1 MSHVIERPMPP
12 SPAPADETSTT
23 GQTTDPTE
31 PHLATGSHDLPV
43 SPALERFMADE
54 WAEPARPQGEA
65 REAARWAAKR
75 RALLSER
82 FVGERL
88 VIPSGSYLA
97 RSNDQD
103 FRFRP
108 HSDYVWLTG
117 DQTSDCVLVLEPNG
131 SGHDPILF
139 VRPRAERSSSQEFWR
154 DRQYGELW
162 AGRRPS
168 LAESSAEL
176 GLECRHVDQLADVLR
191 SGTPTRVRR
200 GVDQHAE
207 RLAAG
212 IAARASLSQG
222 TVDGSDQEL
231 AATLSELRL
240 VKDPFELGQLQSA
253 VDSTA
258 RGFADVVAE
267 LPTCRS
273 HERGERWIEGTFWRR
288 ARLEGNDVGYT
299 SIVAGG
305 PHATTL
311 HWISNDGPVR
321 DGDLL
326 LLDMGVETDELYTAD
341 VTRTLPVSGTFT
353 GLQRELY
360 SLVLAAQDAGIAAV
374 RPGAAFRDFHH
385 AAMTVMAHGLAD
397 LGLLP
402 CSAQEA
408 LDPAST
414 IYRRWT
420 LCGTG
425 HMLGLDVHDCAEAR
439 AQEYLDGVLRPGHVL
454 TVEPGLY
461 LQADDLRL
469 PAHLRGIGIRIEDDL
484 VVTDDGAR
492 NLSAALPRQPDAIEA
507 WMGELLP

>member
-1 MSHVIERPMPP
+1 MSHVIEPTTETTAIP
-12 SPAPADETSTT
+12 SEGDEAEAST
-23 GQTTDPTE
+23 QL
-31 PHLATGSHDLPV
+31 HTGSHDLPV
-43 SPALERFMADE
+43 SAALERFMADD
-54 WAEPARPQGEA
+54 WATPATPDGGP
-65 REAARWAAKR
+65 REVAVWAAKR
-75 RALLSER
+75 RSRLSEQ
-82 FVGERL
+82 FAGER
-88 VIPSGSYLA
+88 VVVPSGSYLA

-117 DQTSDCVLVLEPNG
+117 DQTSDCVLVLEPTAG
-131 SGHDPILF
+131 GHDAILF
-139 VRPRAERSSSQEFWR
+139 LRPRAEREVSQEFWR
-154 DRQYGELW
+154 DRQYGDFW

-168 LAESSAEL
+168 LAESMAEL
-176 GLECRHVDQLADVLR
+176 GIECRHVDELPGLLR
-191 SGTPTRVRR
+191 SPAPTRVRR
-200 GVDQHAE
+200 GVDARVE
-207 RLAAG
+207 AAAG
-212 IAARASLSQG
+212 DVRSRASLSQASL
-222 TVDGSDQEL
+222 DGLDQEL

-240 VKDPFELGQLQSA
+240 VKDPFELTQLQAA
-253 VDSTA
+253 VDSTI
-258 RGFADVVAE
+258 RGFRDVVAE
-267 LPTCRS
+267 LPASRGL
-273 HERGERWIEGTFWRR
+273 ERGERWIEGTFWRR

-311 HWISNDGPVR
+311 HWIANDGAVR

-341 VTRTLPVSGTFT
+341 ITRTLPVSGRFT
-353 GLQRELY
+353 PLQRELY
-360 SLVLAAQDAGIAAV
+360 ELVRAAQDAGIAAV

-385 AAMTVMAHGLAD
+385 AAMNVMAHGLAD

-402 CSAQEA
+402 CSAEQA
-408 LDPAST
+408 LDPSST

-425 HMLGLDVHDCAEAR
+425 HMLGLDVHDCAQAR
-439 AQEYLDGVLRPGHVL
+439 AEQYLDGEIQPGHVL

-469 PAHLRGIGIRIEDDL
+469 PEHLRGIGIRIEDDL

-492 NLSAALPRQPDAIEA
+492 NMSAGLPRSPDAIEA